1 MYFGWSKYFDS
12 LLISSISRHFVIVP
26 LTYTNALFLTTLWLI
41 PLARDC
47 RSKHSL
53 NEKGYIY
60 VLNIKMILITLFAT
74 CSFLKGYQFQMSS
87 FWQFQYNLK
96 LIITRQLTQVYFMLK
111 FNIIIINYTYSI
123 LVLILILKYSTEQIF
138 LKGKQLTKLKFL
150 KQSDYTTTCYVSTLS
165 DASTYRQSAIQSISQ
180 LVSWSVTES
189 IRSISE
195 LISHLF
201 SQLDNQSGRQPVT
214 QMVSQLIIQPVN
226 QSVSHLPNQS
236 FSWFKSVITQ
246 SVFQSASRSVSQS
259 LIQSIIR
266 SVSQNQS
273 VSQAVYQKVSKSMS
287 QQLVLEYSD
296 SQLVLH
302 SQSFSNSKFIH
313 FKYLKILLF

>member
-1 MYFGWSKYFDS
+1 
-12 LLISSISRHFVIVP
+12 
-26 LTYTNALFLTTLWLI
+26 
-41 PLARDC
+41 
-47 RSKHSL
+47 
-53 NEKGYIY
+53 
-60 VLNIKMILITLFAT
+60 
-74 CSFLKGYQFQMSS
+74 
-87 FWQFQYNLK
+87 
-96 LIITRQLTQVYFMLK
+96 MLK
-111 FNIIIINYTYSI
+111 FNIIIINHTYSV

-165 DASTYRQSAIQSISQ
+165 DASTYRQSAVQSVSQ

-214 QMVSQLIIQPVN
+214 QMVSHLIIQPVN

-273 VSQAVYQKVSKSMS
+273 VSQAVYQKVSNKSMS
-287 QQLVLEYSD
+287 QQSVLRQSI
-296 SQLVLH
+296 LVLH

-313 FKYLKILLF
+313 FKYLKILLFVLIRFLCDYHLLNLELNLRQGEEVLIIGIKSGGLWLPVSKIVLLKVLLPCFGCTP